1 MSKQIFLPIRLG
13 FIVSCVCVGV
23 YAQAPKSGA
32 PATYVTPAEMNTA
45 FKGAPRQDAPLIDMP
60 VRVVDAG
67 GHYLG
72 VALVRRTSADQ
83 SALVHDKIDEI
94 YYVLDGG
101 GTLVTGGALVDAKQT
116 TSSPTIGPGWNG
128 TKIEGGQTRRVTAGD
143 VVFITAG
150 TAHMFTQL
158 DGPIRYLVYRVD
170 PSKVLALK

>member
-1 MSKQIFLPIRLG
+1 MSFPKQFAL
-13 FIVSCVCVGV
+13 IVSVTLAAV

-32 PATYVTPAEMNTA
+32 PATYVTPAEMTA
-45 FKGAPRQDAPLIDMP
+45 AMKAAPNQDAPLNDRP
-60 VRVVDAG
+60 VRVIDAG

-72 VALVRRTSADQ
+72 VAVVRRTGADQ

-101 GTLVTGGALVDAKQT
+101 GMLVTGGALVGGKQT
-116 TSSPTIGPGWNG
+116 ASSPTIGPGWSG
-128 TKIEGGQTRRVTAGD
+128 TSIKGGVSRRVNTGD
-143 VVFITAG
+143 VVFIPAG

-170 PSKVLALK
+170 PSKVIALK